1 RKQRLSKANYPWM
14 SDCPGANPTSERTAD
29 LGNAKALYRQGTSAR
44 LNGPETNQND
54 SAYSLNGI
62 QTIFQKT
69 ITVRNARDELA
80 FPKMR
85 NDCLLEICKV
95 DVRKQATMLDPA
107 RENNVRF
114 KYMRHPRRKKDSQ
127 LVLERH
133 KRKPAGDKI
142 MVSEAYT
149 KHYTDRTFQLEV
161 TTFDFAAP
169 AAKGVAEGSV
179 LGSVLFQTVE
189 VKAARTQLQRQP
201 TRNSLSKLLEA
212 TTDSYQTDPSSVQQS
227 VITFNATNPLES
239 CVSHTP
245 GDTCTSSC
253 WKTPDASNS
262 LPNLTTSATSTT
274 PSSPVGHPPVP
285 TSVVMVLSRPD
296 LQLTFHILELTCY
309 PLHLDVA
316 APILSQ
322 TFIILDSLLV
332 QTCQNVMLTSALTV
346 EVKAART
353 QLQRQPTRNSLSKLL
368 EATTDNYQ
376 TDPSS
381 VQQSVITFN
390 AINPLEGCVSHTPG
404 DTCTSSCW
412 KTPDASNS
420 LPNLTT
426 SATSTTPS
434 SPVGHPPVPD
444 ICACQTPY
452 AALRRGP
459 IQAGLMSLSP
469 FRGTLNSGPIVPIA
483 VVWLSHM
490 LQRWRCFSNSSAIP
504 SIAAADEMPLY
515 RPTDIVEPPNSYI
528 AGCYIPSAS
537 TLSTYFS
544 PPGYEVTA
552 SVNKI
557 SPTLCTLP
565 FNLSDST
572 SSLVRLSDS
581 NFSGPDGIP
590 SLVARE
596 SPTSSLISS
605 ISPLSLAQLQRLI
618 KVPVMDYLLAI
629 KTFDDR
635 QYGFVAQR
643 SANTCQ
649 VDLFNRI
656 SSAYDAGL
664 NIILIYLDIRKAVD
678 QVSYLSATLD
688 FCSHCRSAELS
699 PDKTF
704 PFACISNYGTSSP
717 PISVIYQLMILLVWL
732 DFSFSAKSVLARG
745 ENLHVVTSNTYTG
758 AHNGAHVAKIGN
770 IAYGYEYERQSLLRK
785 CRKETPQIQYQIPLF
800 KRHEA
805 DLREDVLLTS
815 LISSIHRNYW
825 ISTEQTKRPVLV
837 DCIYLP
843 PALFPTMLA
852 TFPALSP
859 LHMPFHTRLN
869 FCSVTSLRDICGPPT
884 TDPVRY
890 AALLAQFSAWS
901 QIVRRPTRGF
911 RTLDLTFSNDGHLDT
926 AVVGPCFPGSDHCVV
941 SCNAVSYGQ
950 TVPLSPSLFHL
961 LSLDILQAFSST
973 LASQDWDDFFL
984 PTNTHRACD
993 IFYQN
998 LLTALHLVS
1007 PVKRFHSNISGHDM
1021 LLKILNAKIHQASR
1035 EYRKSQDFSLPILI
1049 NKLSTN
1055 RESLR
1060 VSLERRHESTILRA
1074 PSSPKSLSRLF
1085 RRRCIPNSHPIVGL
1099 RFTDSG
1105 PSIDPFGNHFTLEA
1119 YWQVSNH
1126 RNSGVAV
1133 SKCQIL
1139 GKYSRGERSKNSR
1152 GGGCAIYSKTELRAT
1167 PFVDSALEGIPETAW
1182 ISTERTKR
1190 PVLVGCIYL
1199 PPAPS
1204 PDSIAD
1210 LSRIISTA
1218 HALPHTSK
1226 FLLGDFKLPDVSWS
1240 PTIGPIRYAALLAQ
1254 LIVEGWSQLVRRPT
1268 RGLHTLDL
1276 IFSNDGHLAT
1286 AAVGPCFP
1294 GSDHCV
1300 VSCNAVSYGQTV
1312 PLSPSL
1318 FHLLSPD
1325 ILQAF
1330 SSTLASQDWDDF
1342 FLSTNTHRV
1351 CDIFYQNL
1359 LTALH
1364 LVSPVKR
1371 FHSNVSGHD
1380 RLLKILDAKIH
1391 RASREY
1397 RKSQDFSLL
1406 ILISKLSTDRESLRA
1421 LYPNN
1426 HPIACLRFTDSGP
1439 VTDPVNI
1446 ADHLNAYFA
1455 SCYLPIPPNSE
1466 PLLTAASLQ
1475 TLNGQVYYARTWNNL
1490 PEQLRSITHHHKFFQ
1505 SNTGYTHQSPLR
1517 QPKKEH
1523 IYLPLPVVD
1532 TKAFITM
1539 HHLQIEDDSSAS
1551 GICDYFSCTYF
1562 LSWGFHHTPILI
1574 RTFERLIKGPLM
1586 KFLLATNAMGDRQ
1599 YGFLSQ
1605 QSVNGCQLQHFET
1618 ATAAYDAGHPIV
1630 TFYLDIQ
1637 KAFDQFPHASLLK
1650 KLNSVRI
1657 TGSLFQRITSY
1668 LSDSLTQAKVEGL
1681 KTSGLSF
1688 YFSTVFDRFT
1698 YVPLIH
1704 KLESY
1709 KIQGGRQPLN
1719 DKNRIHPGNYPENLN
1734 PVCLS
1739 VNPCSGTFLNSRLG
1753 PHSLS
1758 GHFRWV
1764 RLAGSPSQLCP
1775 CARMQSGPRSLEERV
1790 AELTK
1795 LYSPGSLCSEPV
1807 VSIEYLLD
1815 TIVCLAYECRLPQ
1828 LKSERNCAKFLNAVK
1843 ECVAKIESCWINR
1856 NEFET
1861 IRLIGSGAFGE
1872 VSVVRWR
1879 ADGGVYALKSLHK
1892 FDMLKRSDVGL
1903 QLNLTFSQRACFQ
1916 EERDVMVKALVRKSP
1931 WIAKLHHAF
1940 QDDKFLYFLM
1950 DFYNGGD
1957 MLTMLSK
1964 FDDRIPENI
1973 ARFYIAEMVLAINAL
1988 HDLGYVHRD
1997 IKPDNVLIES
2007 SGHVVLADFGSCLK
2021 LGANGLVQNNTAV
2034 GTPDYISPEILRAT
2048 EDGHGTY
2055 GVECDFWS
2063 LGVVIHEL
2071 LFGETPFYS
2080 ENLVETYSQIM
2091 NFEEHFHIPDDCPDV
2106 SENARDLIRRLI
2118 CDRKR
2123 RLGRGGPHE
2132 FKEHPFFSEI
2142 RWDTIRQ
2149 ETPPYV
2155 PEVRC
2160 PEDTSNFDIAQTP
2173 RTHEGPPLGPM
2184 FRGCQVAC
2192 IGFTFTNGSPLNE
2205 LASASPLT
2213 TAQSL
2218 MDSCTV
2224 SKMITSTR
2232 SAFVESEE
2240 STEKP
2245 TVQSTMDSEHSKSL
2259 ESQLQLV
2266 EQLRSQCRE
2275 YELRIQQLEKT
2286 CSVSDVAHE
2295 DNSTQDSLYS
2305 ETLKTQL
2312 ADLQC
2317 QLDSLNDKY
2326 EQLGVSNRKAEE
2338 TIIQLRTEL
2347 TEQQETNCKLLA
2359 NLRDFEEENE
2369 VLCKRAADAQ
2379 CALRQLDAEQQELLS
2394 DLASLRAERVA
2405 HRQYGHN
2412 TDYESSGALI
2422 PMKNDSKAF
2431 SSTPASLDNVEHG
2444 QTSSELSAYDR
2455 LRETETHYNLANER
2469 LATAKQELQSM
2480 KAARQ
2485 AEQREWS
2492 RERESLG
2499 QQLQSAMVDRAN
2511 ALRELHA
2518 LQANYSELEASIL
2531 NWERRLYELK
2541 QWADDERVAKDKL
2554 HVFTCRVVSE
2564 LEALRLA
2571 CLGPEASLP
2580 AAEEN
2585 MHYDYQPLCNGTNNV
2600 TNETISFGMDSPAA
2614 SITGD
2619 GTLDWRQRKSSKV
2632 NKMERSNLQVAL
2644 NNEVRAREQAELR
2657 LQEVET
2663 KLKEV
2668 TDQLKMKEAKIEEQE
2683 RMLEAFNDQL
2693 LQVSNQASLL
2703 HVQNGVTDDVLSLS
2717 PHHVSNTEQ
2726 TCRATESRRSLPL
2739 LSLDN
2744 LQHSTPAHRS
2754 SLDNSGSIA
2763 PSQHSSTSAHDFT
2776 LDSFTGPTK
2785 CRVCT
2790 SLILGQR
2797 FQGVRCQNCGFSCH
2811 QRCRHSVPVG
2821 CPAPHIS
2828 APNPGIDGIYGFGAV
2843 LESIVQ

>member
-1 RKQRLSKANYPWM
+1 
-14 SDCPGANPTSERTAD
+14 
-29 LGNAKALYRQGTSAR
+29 
-44 LNGPETNQND
+44 
-54 SAYSLNGI
+54 
-62 QTIFQKT
+62 
-69 ITVRNARDELA
+69 
-80 FPKMR
+80 
-85 NDCLLEICKV
+85 
-95 DVRKQATMLDPA
+95 
-107 RENNVRF
+107 
-114 KYMRHPRRKKDSQ
+114 
-127 LVLERH
+127 
-133 KRKPAGDKI
+133 
-142 MVSEAYT
+142 
-149 KHYTDRTFQLEV
+149 
-161 TTFDFAAP
+161 
-169 AAKGVAEGSV
+169 
-179 LGSVLFQTVE
+179 
-189 VKAARTQLQRQP
+189 
-201 TRNSLSKLLEA
+201 
-212 TTDSYQTDPSSVQQS
+212 
-227 VITFNATNPLES
+227 
-239 CVSHTP
+239 
-245 GDTCTSSC
+245 
-253 WKTPDASNS
+253 
-262 LPNLTTSATSTT
+262 
-274 PSSPVGHPPVP
+274 
-285 TSVVMVLSRPD
+285 
-296 LQLTFHILELTCY
+296 
-309 PLHLDVA
+309 
-316 APILSQ
+316 
-322 TFIILDSLLV
+322 
-332 QTCQNVMLTSALTV
+332 
-346 EVKAART
+346 
-353 QLQRQPTRNSLSKLL
+353 
-368 EATTDNYQ
+368 
-376 TDPSS
+376 
-381 VQQSVITFN
+381 
-390 AINPLEGCVSHTPG
+390 
-404 DTCTSSCW
+404 
-412 KTPDASNS
+412 
-420 LPNLTT
+420 
-426 SATSTTPS
+426 
-434 SPVGHPPVPD
+434 
-444 ICACQTPY
+444 
-452 AALRRGP
+452 
-459 IQAGLMSLSP
+459 
-469 FRGTLNSGPIVPIA
+469 
-483 VVWLSHM
+483 
-490 LQRWRCFSNSSAIP
+490 
-504 SIAAADEMPLY
+504 
-515 RPTDIVEPPNSYI
+515 
-528 AGCYIPSAS
+528 
-537 TLSTYFS
+537 
-544 PPGYEVTA
+544 
-552 SVNKI
+552 
-557 SPTLCTLP
+557 
-565 FNLSDST
+565 
-572 SSLVRLSDS
+572 
-581 NFSGPDGIP
+581 
-590 SLVARE
+590 
-596 SPTSSLISS
+596 
-605 ISPLSLAQLQRLI
+605 
-618 KVPVMDYLLAI
+618 
-629 KTFDDR
+629 
-635 QYGFVAQR
+635 
-643 SANTCQ
+643 
-649 VDLFNRI
+649 
-656 SSAYDAGL
+656 
-664 NIILIYLDIRKAVD
+664 
-678 QVSYLSATLD
+678 
-688 FCSHCRSAELS
+688 
-699 PDKTF
+699 
-704 PFACISNYGTSSP
+704 
-717 PISVIYQLMILLVWL
+717 
-732 DFSFSAKSVLARG
+732 
-745 ENLHVVTSNTYTG
+745 
-758 AHNGAHVAKIGN
+758 
-770 IAYGYEYERQSLLRK
+770 
-785 CRKETPQIQYQIPLF
+785 
-800 KRHEA
+800 
-805 DLREDVLLTS
+805 
-815 LISSIHRNYW
+815 
-825 ISTEQTKRPVLV
+825 
-837 DCIYLP
+837 
-843 PALFPTMLA
+843 
-852 TFPALSP
+852 
-859 LHMPFHTRLN
+859 
-869 FCSVTSLRDICGPPT
+869 
-884 TDPVRY
+884 
-890 AALLAQFSAWS
+890 
-901 QIVRRPTRGF
+901 
-911 RTLDLTFSNDGHLDT
+911 
-926 AVVGPCFPGSDHCVV
+926 
-941 SCNAVSYGQ
+941 
-950 TVPLSPSLFHL
+950 
-961 LSLDILQAFSST
+961 
-973 LASQDWDDFFL
+973 
-984 PTNTHRACD
+984 
-993 IFYQN
+993 
-998 LLTALHLVS
+998 
-1007 PVKRFHSNISGHDM
+1007 
-1021 LLKILNAKIHQASR
+1021 
-1035 EYRKSQDFSLPILI
+1035 
-1049 NKLSTN
+1049 
-1055 RESLR
+1055 
-1060 VSLERRHESTILRA
+1060 
-1074 PSSPKSLSRLF
+1074 
-1085 RRRCIPNSHPIVGL
+1085 
-1099 RFTDSG
+1099 
-1105 PSIDPFGNHFTLEA
+1105 
-1119 YWQVSNH
+1119 
-1126 RNSGVAV
+1126 
-1133 SKCQIL
+1133 
-1139 GKYSRGERSKNSR
+1139 
-1152 GGGCAIYSKTELRAT
+1152 
-1167 PFVDSALEGIPETAW
+1167 
-1182 ISTERTKR
+1182 
-1190 PVLVGCIYL
+1190 
-1199 PPAPS
+1199 
-1204 PDSIAD
+1204 
-1210 LSRIISTA
+1210 
-1218 HALPHTSK
+1218 
-1226 FLLGDFKLPDVSWS
+1226 
-1240 PTIGPIRYAALLAQ
+1240 
-1254 LIVEGWSQLVRRPT
+1254 
-1268 RGLHTLDL
+1268 
-1276 IFSNDGHLAT
+1276 
-1286 AAVGPCFP
+1286 
-1294 GSDHCV
+1294 
-1300 VSCNAVSYGQTV
+1300 
-1312 PLSPSL
+1312 
-1318 FHLLSPD
+1318 
-1325 ILQAF
+1325 
-1330 SSTLASQDWDDF
+1330 
-1342 FLSTNTHRV
+1342 
-1351 CDIFYQNL
+1351 
-1359 LTALH
+1359 
-1364 LVSPVKR
+1364 
-1371 FHSNVSGHD
+1371 
-1380 RLLKILDAKIH
+1380 
-1391 RASREY
+1391 
-1397 RKSQDFSLL
+1397 
-1406 ILISKLSTDRESLRA
+1406 
-1421 LYPNN
+1421 
-1426 HPIACLRFTDSGP
+1426 
-1439 VTDPVNI
+1439 
-1446 ADHLNAYFA
+1446 
-1455 SCYLPIPPNSE
+1455 
-1466 PLLTAASLQ
+1466 
-1475 TLNGQVYYARTWNNL
+1475 
-1490 PEQLRSITHHHKFFQ
+1490 
-1505 SNTGYTHQSPLR
+1505 
-1517 QPKKEH
+1517 
-1523 IYLPLPVVD
+1523 
-1532 TKAFITM
+1532 
-1539 HHLQIEDDSSAS
+1539 
-1551 GICDYFSCTYF
+1551 
-1562 LSWGFHHTPILI
+1562 
-1574 RTFERLIKGPLM
+1574 
-1586 KFLLATNAMGDRQ
+1586 
-1599 YGFLSQ
+1599 
-1605 QSVNGCQLQHFET
+1605 
-1618 ATAAYDAGHPIV
+1618 
-1630 TFYLDIQ
+1630 
-1637 KAFDQFPHASLLK
+1637 
-1650 KLNSVRI
+1650 
-1657 TGSLFQRITSY
+1657 
-1668 LSDSLTQAKVEGL
+1668 
-1681 KTSGLSF
+1681 
-1688 YFSTVFDRFT
+1688 
-1698 YVPLIH
+1698 
-1704 KLESY
+1704 
-1709 KIQGGRQPLN
+1709 
-1719 DKNRIHPGNYPENLN
+1719 
-1734 PVCLS
+1734 
-1739 VNPCSGTFLNSRLG
+1739 
-1753 PHSLS
+1753 
-1758 GHFRWV
+1758 
-1764 RLAGSPSQLCP
+1764 
-1775 CARMQSGPRSLEERV
+1775 MQSGPRSLEERV

-1892 FDMLKRSDVGL
+1892 FDMLKRSD
-1903 QLNLTFSQRACFQ
+1903 RACFQ

-2091 NFEEHFHIPDDCPDV
+2091 NFEEHFHMPDDCPDV

-2149 ETPPYV
+2149 ETPPYI

-2843 LESIVQ
+2843 LESIVQMPKSGIIKRGWTRHYMFLTDMRMFVFDVTTENSINGSFGSLSPSNPSFPWSRYPSPSNSVNNVSCVFTSNNPTRVVDLRSPGFSVTRVRDADVIHAKRNEIPRILKITLDNRLPAAPLFLLFDTSHLCDRWLKAIDDAARLIQRNLRKIPDAECIQLQDVCDSSALLLKQIRCACVLDEHRVLIGSDEGLHVVDVKHGTIIRRGDKKPVFQIEALNEELQLVVVIQEKTRRLKLLLLATIEGISSEQIKVADPKTCSQFVCGMSRSNTVCLLCAAGRRSVWVYEIARVRSRHRRVREILCPDNVQAVSIVRGGDWLCVGCPSYFALYHIWSEGPAQALLRTDLVDLDPTFAFFQQNAFDAYLGVQVDDNEFLLIFENCGIYVNTSRQRTRTDNLMWPAKLISTSPFAFTWPYLYVFTEVGLVVFNITSGLWVASLCGRQVRPLSSDAHLCLVQTVITPSPHTGHTNVGASDTSPSSKLSPTSEASSAQNAQRLVYLKPPTNCDSPPHETLSASQPKLLDLPESVGLNPYVPLMKSNRSTTQPVDGDGVSTEQPAPTVDRFSRFRPNTRHSGFYTQNAPPSNRLASLISGPSDFQHVVHWGPYSSGAFIDLGPAPGQPQPTEADRIARLKSVIEERYSRNRESSLGNTTRSPPLSMLTGFSSRPSGSLQMQQHSQQEDIPIRSATPMSMEKHETHNCDSIAPKRPLKFSHQCLRIRPLNLRPPLHNFLFDLGDTDARPITPPSSTRSPESHLRNPLAFTDRPRDGADHPSFESLPPLNLCASSSIEDTMMTLFSQLQSQQPDTQPPSLSDIPPIDRDLSFG